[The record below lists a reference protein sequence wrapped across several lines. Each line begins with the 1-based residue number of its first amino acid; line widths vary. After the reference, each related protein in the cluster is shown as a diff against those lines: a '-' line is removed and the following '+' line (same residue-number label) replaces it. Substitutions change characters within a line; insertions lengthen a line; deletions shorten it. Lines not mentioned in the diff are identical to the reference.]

1 MCAKEIKTTAAPTST
16 KKKTTVLAAMNNR
29 VYSNRMEDSVKTFC
43 WDCDQAISLSGLTKH
58 LRGVH
63 KKSVV
68 DYREMYGEPKKQLL
82 RLVHHKCG
90 VCKEE
95 ILLDYLVLVKHLRKA
110 HNIRGAATS
119 EYNSK
124 YMDMIQPK
132 KLKVKKTPSKEQV
145 TASFSTPPST
155 PFAIPKPPSSLP
167 SSSPSSSLT
176 SSSPTPS
183 PTSSPRVAPVP
194 QCTPCARQ
202 FKSNMH
208 LKMHLRKEH

>member
-1 MCAKEIKTTAAPTST
+1 MCAKKETKSTSATT
-16 KKKTTVLAAMNNR
+16 KKAKALASR
-29 VYSNRMEDSVKTFC
+29 VYSNKMEDSVKTFC
-43 WDCDQAISLSGLTKH
+43 WECDQAISLSGLTKH

-63 KKSVV
+63 KKSVLE
-68 DYREMYGEPKKQLL
+68 YKEMYGEPKKQLL

-90 VCKEE
+90 VCNEDV
-95 ILLDYLVLVKHLRKA
+95 LLDYLVLVKHLRKA
-110 HNIRGAATS
+110 HNIKGAATS

-124 YMDMIQPK
+124 FMDMIQPK
-132 KLKVKKTPSKEQV
+132 KLKAKETPIKEQ
-145 TASFSTPPST
+145 TSTFSTPPST

-167 SSSPSSSLT
+167 PSSPSSSLT

-183 PTSSPRVAPVP
+183 PTSSPRLAPVP
-194 QCTPCARQ
+194 QCSTCARQ

>member
-1 MCAKEIKTTAAPTST
+1 MCAKETKTTAVPALN
-16 KKKTTVLAAMNNR
+16 KKKTKTLAMKR

-63 KKSVV
+63 KKSAAE
-68 DYREMYGEPKKQLL
+68 YREMYGDPKKQLL

-90 VCKEE
+90 VCNED

-132 KLKVKKTPSKEQV
+132 IRKMKTKRIYLR
-145 TASFSTPPST
+145 F
-155 PFAIPKPPSSLP
+155 
-167 SSSPSSSLT
+167 LT
-176 SSSPTPS
+176 D
-183 PTSSPRVAPVP
+183 
-194 QCTPCARQ
+194 
-202 FKSNMH
+202 
-208 LKMHLRKEH
+208 

>member
-1 MCAKEIKTTAAPTST
+1 MCAKESKTISTT
-16 KKKTTVLAAMNNR
+16 KKAKVLASTNR
-29 VYSNRMEDSVKTFC
+29 MYSNKMEDSVKTFC
-43 WDCDQAISLSGLTKH
+43 WECDQAISLSGLTKH

-63 KKSVV
+63 KRSVLE
-68 DYREMYGEPKKQLL
+68 YREMYGEPKKQLL

-90 VCKEE
+90 VCHED

-132 KLKVKKTPSKEQV
+132 RLRAKETPVKEQL
-145 TASFSTPPST
+145 FQTPPST
-155 PFAIPKPPSSLP
+155 PFALPKPPSSLP
-167 SSSPSSSLT
+167 TSSPSSSLT
-176 SSSPTPS
+176 SSSSPTPS
-183 PTSSPRVAPVP
+183 PTSSPRLAPVP
-194 QCTPCARQ
+194 QCSACARQ

>member
-1 MCAKEIKTTAAPTST
+1 MCAKETKTTSAPTST
-16 KKKTTVLAAMNNR
+16 TKKAKVLATNR
-29 VYSNRMEDSVKTFC
+29 MYSNKMEDSVKTFC
-43 WDCDQAISLSGLTKH
+43 WECDQAISLSGLTKH

-63 KKSVV
+63 KKSVLE
-68 DYREMYGEPKKQLL
+68 YREMYGEPKKQLL

-90 VCKEE
+90 VCNED

-110 HNIRGAATS
+110 HNIRGVATS

-132 KLKVKKTPSKEQV
+132 KFKAKKTPMKEQPV
-145 TASFSTPPST
+145 ASFSTPPST
-155 PFAIPKPPSSLP
+155 PFAVPKPPSSLP

>member
-1 MCAKEIKTTAAPTST
+1 MCAKEIKTTAAAPGST
-16 KKKTTVLAAMNNR
+16 KKKAKVLAAMNNR

-43 WDCDQAISLSGLTKH
+43 WECDQAISLSGLTKH

-63 KKSVV
+63 KKSVLE
-68 DYREMYGEPKKQLL
+68 YREMYGEPKKQLL

-90 VCKEE
+90 VCNED

-110 HNIRGAATS
+110 HNIRGVATS

-132 KLKVKKTPSKEQV
+132 KFKAKKTPMKEQPV
-145 TASFSTPPST
+145 ASFSTAPST
-155 PFAIPKPPSSLP
+155 PFAVPKPPSSLP

-176 SSSPTPS
+176 S
-183 PTSSPRVAPVP
+183 
-194 QCTPCARQ
+194 
-202 FKSNMH
+202 
-208 LKMHLRKEH
+208 

>member
-1 MCAKEIKTTAAPTST
+1 MCAKKETKNTSATTRKAKA
-16 KKKTTVLAAMNNR
+16 LASR
-29 VYSNRMEDSVKTFC
+29 VYSNKMEDSVKTFC
-43 WDCDQAISLSGLTKH
+43 WECDQAISLSGLTKH

-63 KKSVV
+63 KKSVLE
-68 DYREMYGEPKKQLL
+68 YKEMYGEPKKQLL

-90 VCKEE
+90 VCNEDV
-95 ILLDYLVLVKHLRKA
+95 LLDYLVLVKHLRKA
-110 HNIRGAATS
+110 HNIKGAATS

-124 YMDMIQPK
+124 FMDMIQPK
-132 KLKVKKTPSKEQV
+132 KLKAKETPIKEQ
-145 TASFSTPPST
+145 TSTFSTPPST

-167 SSSPSSSLT
+167 PSSPSSSST

-183 PTSSPRVAPVP
+183 PTSSPRLAPVP
-194 QCTPCARQ
+194 QCSTCARQ

>member
-1 MCAKEIKTTAAPTST
+1 M
-16 KKKTTVLAAMNNR
+16 
-29 VYSNRMEDSVKTFC
+29 YSNRMEDSVKTFC

-90 VCKEE
+90 FCKED
-95 ILLDYLVLVKHLRKA
+95 ILLDYLLLVKHLRKA

-119 EYNSK
+119 EYNRK
-124 YMDMIQPK
+124 YMDMIQPR
-132 KLKVKKTPSKEQV
+132 KLKGKETPVKEQV
-145 TASFSTPPST
+145 ASFPTPPST
-155 PFAIPKPPSSLP
+155 PFAVPKPPSSLP
-167 SSSPSSSLT
+167 TSSPSSST

-183 PTSSPRVAPVP
+183 PTSSPRLAPVP

-208 LKMHLRKEH
+208 LKMHLRKDH

>member
-1 MCAKEIKTTAAPTST
+1 MCAKETKTTAAPALT
-16 KKKTTVLAAMNNR
+16 KKKSKTLAMKR

-68 DYREMYGEPKKQLL
+68 EYREMYGEPKKQLL

-90 VCKEE
+90 VCKED

-132 KLKVKKTPSKEQV
+132 KLKVKETPLKGQP
-145 TASFSTPPST
+145 ASFPTPPST
-155 PFAIPKPPSSLP
+155 PYSAPKPPSSLP
-167 SSSPSSSLT
+167 TSSPSSST
-176 SSSPTPS
+176 GSCSPTPS
-183 PTSSPRVAPVP
+183 PTSSPRLAPVP
-194 QCTPCARQ
+194 QCSPCARQ

>member
-1 MCAKEIKTTAAPTST
+1 MCAKETKTTSASASTT
-16 KKKTTVLAAMNNR
+16 KKAKVLANR
-29 VYSNRMEDSVKTFC
+29 MYSNRMEDSVKTFC
-43 WDCDQAISLSGLTKH
+43 WECDQAISLSGLTKH

-68 DYREMYGEPKKQLL
+68 EYREMYGEPKKQLL

-90 VCKEE
+90 VCNED

-110 HNIRGAATS
+110 HNIRGSATS

-132 KLKVKKTPSKEQV
+132 IRKMKSNETPVKLQS
-145 TASFSTPPST
+145 AAFSTPPST
-155 PFAIPKPPSSLP
+155 PFAVPKPPSSLP

-176 SSSPTPS
+176 SSLSS
-183 PTSSPRVAPVP
+183 PTSSPKSSPRLAPVP
-194 QCTPCARQ
+194 QCTPCDRQ

-208 LKMHLRKEH
+208 LKMHIRKEH